1 VRAAA
6 RGGSADAIALAASHA
21 RDPVSWEQVIGSL
34 VKANEKRLAREV
46 NGTHATYTTARTT
59 LLAVSLAAAL
69 LTASLGYLIF
79 AGIRK
84 NLRQL
89 SELNGNLEELVERR
103 TEELSERER
112 SLRLVLDST
121 GDGIIGVRSDGSL
134 AGDASTAAAQWFG
147 PVVRGQ
153 PASRY
158 LFPVDSSSEA
168 LFRLGLEQLLD
179 GLMPRQVVLDQMP
192 QRIVRDDLILDLSY
206 RHVLADSAVT
216 LLVLVRDVTVRVHS
230 ENGEQEARER
240 QGLVG
245 KLLIDKLGFAN
256 FVRDAERLIQALESE
271 RDVLVARRHL
281 HTLKG
286 NVAVYGLGSM
296 ARLCH
301 KIEDRLAETPGL
313 PSATEV
319 AALSAM
325 LRDKLKGIEDFLIGL
340 GRDVYEVET
349 EEHAAV
355 VQSLLDRKDYE
366 EILEMVE
373 IWTWPRV
380 AERLTRARAECEYLA
395 RRLDKQLEVQIEH
408 GDLRLPASY
417 LEHFWPTLTHVLR
430 NAVGHGLEAP
440 EQRVA
445 CGKPA
450 RGRLRLTTTQ
460 TDESFLLQVE
470 DDGAG
475 IDLGAI
481 KAAAGA
487 RGLSWRDERDALN
500 LIFCDGV
507 STQAG
512 VTELSGR
519 GVGLS
524 AALAACEAAQGSVE
538 VVNRPGH
545 GVRFVFS
552 FPRPLVDTAALAKR
566 LARRWMVAPTSSA
579 VSSMTLRKAGARL
592 AL

>member
-1 VRAAA
+1 
-6 RGGSADAIALAASHA
+6 
-21 RDPVSWEQVIGSL
+21 
-34 VKANEKRLAREV
+34 
-46 NGTHATYTTARTT
+46 
-59 LLAVSLAAAL
+59 
-69 LTASLGYLIF
+69 
-79 AGIRK
+79 
-84 NLRQL
+84 
-89 SELNGNLEELVERR
+89 
-103 TEELSERER
+103 
-112 SLRLVLDST
+112 VLDST
-121 GDGIIGVRSDGSL
+121 GDGILGVRSDGTL
-134 AGDASTAAAQWFG
+134 AGNASAAATHWFG
-147 PVVRGQ
+147 QAVPGA

-158 LFPVDSSSEA
+158 LFPEDSASEA

-192 QRIVRDDLILDLSY
+192 QRILRDDLILDLSY
-206 RHVLADSAVT
+206 RQVLGDHAVT
-216 LLVLVRDVTVRVHS
+216 LLVLVRDVTARVHS

-271 RDVLVARRHL
+271 RDVPVARRHL

-313 PSATEV
+313 PSAAEV

-325 LRDKLKGIEDFLIGL
+325 LRDKLKGIEDFLTGL

-373 IWTWPRV
+373 MWTWPRV
-380 AERLTRARAECEYLA
+380 VERLTRARAECEYLA
-395 RRLDKQLEVQIEH
+395 RRLDKQVLVEVDH

-430 NAVGHGLEAP
+430 NAVGHGLETP

-450 RGRLRLTTTQ
+450 RGSLRLTATQ
-460 TDESFLLQVE
+460 TDQSFVLQIE

-475 IDLGAI
+475 IDLDAI
-481 KAAAGA
+481 KASAHA
-487 RGLSWRDERDALN
+487 RGLGWHDERDALN
-500 LIFCDGV
+500 LIFRDGV
-507 STQAG
+507 SSQAG

-519 GVGLS
+519 GLGLS

-545 GVRFVFS
+545 GVRVVFS
-552 FPRPLVDTAALAKR
+552 FPRPLVDTAALAER
-566 LARRWMVAPTSSA
+566 LAQRWMVAPAGDAMT
-579 VSSMTLRKAGARL
+579 SMTIRKARSRL
-592 AL
+592 SAPATSQQG